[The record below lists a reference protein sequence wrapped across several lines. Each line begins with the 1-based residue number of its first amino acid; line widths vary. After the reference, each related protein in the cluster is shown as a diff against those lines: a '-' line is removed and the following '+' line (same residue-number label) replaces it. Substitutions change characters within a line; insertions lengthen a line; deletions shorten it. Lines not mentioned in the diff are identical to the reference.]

1 MTRSLKY
8 SHFHPPACGM
18 PLGKSARIISWE
30 AAGNAIK
37 SINSFME

>member
-8 SHFHPPACGM
+8 SHFHPSACGI
-18 PLGKSARIISWE
+18 PPGKSTRIISWE
-30 AAGNAIK
+30 ATGNAIN